1 MKSRAFFCF
10 DPVVVMVLAFSRPM
24 AMEGV
29 RNGSFCLTYRK
40 GMGLIF
46 PNQDV
51 DIKWQHKRSGG
62 RLQEPRPEF
71 SFLAYDIIGPGI
83 GLAGDG
89 VEKTEKAATSWPF
102 RCALDVP

>member
-1 MKSRAFFCF
+1 
-10 DPVVVMVLAFSRPM
+10 MVLAFSRPM

-51 DIKWQHKRSGG
+51 DIKWQHKQSRG
-62 RLQEPRPEF
+62 RLQEPRLEF
-71 SFLAYDIIGPGI
+71 SFLAYECIIPGI
-83 GLAGDG
+83 GLTGDW
-89 VEKTEKAATSWPF
+89 VEDSVKAVTF
-102 RCALDVP
+102 